1 MVEYPESVGKHLN
14 CCVYRSDINAAL
26 LAGRFEAVQVAKD
39 DEAVEVFES
48 MDLLDRAEPFTT
60 VRRQR
65 DANGKFALSGR
76 CRRRGA
82 MHLIEVAAAC

>member
-48 MDLLDRAEPFTT
+48 MGST
-60 VRRQR
+60 RQ
-65 DANGKFALSGR
+65 G
-76 CRRRGA
+76 
-82 MHLIEVAAAC
+82 